1 MRSLAPWLPSWLPV
15 ALALAGCAPGPSID
29 ASFAG
34 LKGQP
39 LEAVTAKLGPP
50 TSQHTS
56 ENGTATVWTDRV
68 RDDTP
73 VPTPK
78 TTFENGRATT
88 TEVMARPEPPI
99 FRTCTLSVQSDAA
112 GTVEAIDRNG
122 TSTACAPL
130 ARKAAG

>member
-1 MRSLAPWLPSWLPV
+1 VRSLAPWLPV
-15 ALALAGCAPGPSID
+15 ALAVAACAPAPSID
-29 ASFAG
+29 ASFEG

-39 LEAVTAKLGPP
+39 LEAVAAKLGPP
-50 TSQHTS
+50 TNQHIS
-56 ENGTATVWTDRV
+56 VNGTATVWTDRV

-78 TTFENGRATT
+78 TIFENGRATT
-88 TEVMARPEPPI
+88 IEVMARPEPPI

-112 GTVEAIDRNG
+112 GTIEAVDRNG
-122 TSTACAPL
+122 TSAACAPL